1 MRQYT
6 YSFLLYAFI
15 TLLTES
21 AVVLLLLRKSLRIGK
36 RQLTN
41 KEIVSATVCA
51 SSLTIPYVWFV
62 FPNLFENFATA
73 IWISEFFVFVV
84 EVLFYRMF
92 LRLSYKQAFLISFIA
107 NIASFGLGKIL
118 HALFA
123 NS

>member
-6 YSFLLYAFI
+6 YSFLLYTFI

-21 AVVLLLLRKSLRIGK
+21 IVVLMLLRKLLRIGM
-36 RQLTN
+36 RQRTN
-41 KEIVSATVCA
+41 KEIISATICA

-62 FPNLFENFATA
+62 FPSIFESFAAA

-84 EVLFYRMF
+84 EALFYRMF
-92 LRLSYKQAFLISFIA
+92 LKLSYKQAFLISFIA
-107 NIASFGLGKIL
+107 NIASFGLGKLL
-118 HALFA
+118 HVLFA